1 MTMKV
6 LPTQNGDAAA
16 PRVADTRVENADR
29 SAFKTVLAQASTGA
43 ATAPGTDVATDDPA
57 AVSLRKGE
65 KMEAV
70 KDHKYAEI
78 TAGAR
83 AGMFINTSG
92 NVRNGEAFV
101 LVRKNGKE
109 YHIYGSGKDRLVV
122 GFHMPSTATTPETGG
137 TGGTGTKPADV
148 DTAGL
153 HLRKGETVE
162 PVEGHGYAEIVS
174 GARNGMFINTSGNKR
189 HGEAFVLAHKHGV
202 EYHIYGSGSNRE
214 VVAMKPR
221 DRDDEA
227 S

>member
-1 MTMKV
+1 MTIKV
-6 LPTQNGDAAA
+6 LPTQNGDAAP
-16 PRVADTRVENADR
+16 PRIADTRTETADK
-29 SAFKTVLAQASTGA
+29 SAFKAVLAQASTDT

-70 KDHKYAEI
+70 EDHKYAEI
-78 TAGAR
+78 TAGKR
-83 AGMFINTSG
+83 SGMFINTSG

-122 GFHMPSTATTPETGG
+122 GFHMPATATAPETGS
-137 TGGTGTKPADV
+137 TGGTTDTKPADV

-153 HLRKGETVE
+153 HLRKGEKVE
-162 PVEGHGYAEIVS
+162 AVAGHAYAEIVS
-174 GARNGMFINTSGNKR
+174 GAREGMFVNTSGNAR
-189 HGEAFVLAHKHGV
+189 HGEAFVIAHRHGV
-202 EYHIYGSGSNRE
+202 EYHIYGSGENRE

-221 DRDDEA
+221 DDEDK
-227 S
+227 

>member
-1 MTMKV
+1 MTIKV

-16 PRVADTRVENADR
+16 PRIADTRTENADK
-29 SAFKTVLAQASTGA
+29 SAFKAVLAQASTDT

-70 KDHKYAEI
+70 EDHKYAEI
-78 TAGAR
+78 TAGKR
-83 AGMFINTSG
+83 SGMFINTSG

-122 GFHMPSTATTPETGG
+122 GFHMPATSKPETG
-137 TGGTGTKPADV
+137 TGGATDTKPAGV

-153 HLRKGETVE
+153 HLRKGEKVE
-162 PVEGHGYAEIVS
+162 AVKGHAYAEIVS
-174 GARNGMFINTSGNKR
+174 GAREGMFVNTSGNAR
-189 HGEAFVLAHKHGV
+189 HGETFVISHRHGV
-202 EYHIYGSGSNRE
+202 EYHIYGSGENRE

-221 DRDDEA
+221 DSAGDDE
-227 S
+227 